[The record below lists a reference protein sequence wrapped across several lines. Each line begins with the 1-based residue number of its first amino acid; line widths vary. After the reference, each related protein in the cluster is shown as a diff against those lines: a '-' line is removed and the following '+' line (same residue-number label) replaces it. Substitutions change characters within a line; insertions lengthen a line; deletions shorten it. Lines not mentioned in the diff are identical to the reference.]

1 MSLQDEKEKETK
13 PSKTSQA
20 ADSAKKAGPETC
32 GIGCVIASQLFV
44 YGSSTLQLDGH
55 PRSSRASVATLEG
68 LGFRLRV
75 TRGWIS
81 ISRMTDAAGLGEV
94 ARKQRTRFPFWPTP
108 ENATRIQLLSPKP

>member
-1 MSLQDEKEKETK
+1 MVSLQDEKEKETK

-68 LGFRLRV
+68 PRLSSQSD
-75 TRGWIS
+75 TRLDFYFKDDRCCW
-81 ISRMTDAAGLGEV
+81 AG
-94 ARKQRTRFPFWPTP
+94 
-108 ENATRIQLLSPKP
+108 